1 MKIYTNEKLVKRNSR
16 IGQIAS
22 ILSLLILAAG
32 MFYSFKDTT
41 GAYVSLTF
49 GALVVGF
56 LLFQFGNYYLSRWGK
71 SPRPDELLS
80 AALKGLDNTYTIY
93 HYSTPIFHLL
103 VGQSGCF
110 ALLPYNQAGKIF
122 YDTQRKRWRQVG
134 GNAFLK
140 FFGNEG
146 LGRPDLEAQYTQ
158 ADLAK
163 YVQKLGL
170 DPAPLTENV
179 ILVFTN
185 AKTDVDLDNTP
196 SLATTGEKLKDYLR
210 KKAKENPIPADW
222 IDEFRSKL
230 PQENK

>member
-1 MKIYTNEKLVKRNSR
+1 MKINTNEKLVKKNSR

-80 AALKGLDNTYTIY
+80 AALKGLDNTYHLY
-93 HYSTPIFHLL
+93 HYITPIFHLL
-103 VGQSGCF
+103 VGPTGVF
-110 ALLPYNQAGKIF
+110 VLLPYNQPGKIF
-122 YDTQRKRWRQVG
+122 YDTQRNRWRQVG

-146 LGRPDLEAQYTQ
+146 LGRPDLEITYNQG
-158 ADLAK
+158 DLAK

-170 DPAPLTENV
+170 DPAPLTNNV

-185 AKTDVDLDNTP
+185 PKTDVDLENAP

-210 KKAKENPIPADW
+210 KKMKENPIPAEW
-222 IDEFRSKL
+222 IDQLRTKL
-230 PQENK
+230 PQ